1 MGKLDTIYDVTNKI
15 EKVLNQSI
23 TTKNRESII
32 SEATTLIEERGRM
45 MEELTPPFS
54 EQEKSL
60 GKKIVEINVQIEK
73 KMEILFASLKQDI
86 RKINKKKKTKSYYI
100 KTNGKKIK
108 KHKSIITEAKTLI
121 EERGSMKEEL
131 TPPFSEQEK
140 SLGKKIVE
148 INVQIEKK
156 MEILFASLKQ
166 DIRKINKQKESN
178 RSYINPYGNI
188 KSTDGMYLD
197 SKQ

>member
-54 EQEKSL
+54 EQEKA
-60 GKKIVEINVQIEK
+60 
-73 KMEILFASLKQDI
+73 F
-86 RKINKKKKTKSYYI
+86 
-100 KTNGKKIK
+100 
-108 KHKSIITEAKTLI
+108 
-121 EERGSMKEEL
+121 
-131 TPPFSEQEK
+131 
-140 SLGKKIVE
+140 GKKIVE

>member
-15 EKVLNQSI
+15 EHILNQSI
-23 TTKNRESII
+23 TTKNRDSII
-32 SEATTLIEERGRM
+32 TEVTALIEERGRM

-60 GKKIVEINVQIEK
+60 GRQVVELNVQIEK
-73 KMEILFASLKQDI
+73 KMETLFESLKQDI
-86 RKINKKKKTKSYYI
+86 RK
-100 KTNGKKIK
+100 
-108 KHKSIITEAKTLI
+108 
-121 EERGSMKEEL
+121 M
-131 TPPFSEQEK
+131 
-140 SLGKKIVE
+140 
-148 INVQIEKK
+148 
-156 MEILFASLKQ
+156 
-166 DIRKINKQKESN
+166 NKQKESN